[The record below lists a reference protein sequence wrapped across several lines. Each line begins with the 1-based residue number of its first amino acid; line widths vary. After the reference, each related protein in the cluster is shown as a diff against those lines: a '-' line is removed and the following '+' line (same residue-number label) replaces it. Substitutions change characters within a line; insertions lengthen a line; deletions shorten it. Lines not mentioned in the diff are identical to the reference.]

1 MLTAKQAKAVAERYQ
16 KAVELV
22 EAGKVFRL
30 YGGHEGDYVVING
43 QGQAYLVNVISG
55 ECSCPDSQYR
65 CSTLDILCKHALAA
79 SIVHER
85 TEGAGE
91 HPQPQAEASEASEPV
106 NPSAA
111 CQRCGYYTVETDQ
124 RYCPDCQQAI
134 EEEQAR
140 RLLEYL
146 F

>member
-91 HPQPQAEASEASEPV
+91 HPQPQADDPVADPAAEPPQPRLSRIEV
-106 NPSAA
+106 
-111 CQRCGYYTVETDQ
+111 DLF
-124 RYCPDCQQAI
+124 
-134 EEEQAR
+134 EEEAAR
-140 RLLEYL
+140 RLLEHL